1 MTTNDEPFNK
11 SLKSEELSVPQYRLP
26 MILFMYAW
34 PVAWFM
40 LLIYVIGLA
49 FVQSDRTYPL

>member
-11 SLKSEELSVPQYRLP
+11 SLKSEERSIPQYRLP
-26 MILFMYAW
+26 IILFMYAW

-40 LLIYVIGLA
+40 LLTGLW
-49 FVQSDRTYPL
+49 RK